1 MKIISVKDY
10 SALSRAAANIIAAQV
25 ILKPRCV
32 LGLAT
37 GSSPVGTYQELV
49 RRCQAGELD
58 FSQVRTVNLDEYV
71 GNSESPHSLHSLV
84 DKS

>member
-32 LGLAT
+32 LGLPA
-37 GSSPVGTYQELV
+37 
-49 RRCQAGELD
+49 C
-58 FSQVRTVNLDEYV
+58 F
-71 GNSESPHSLHSLV
+71 LHHRWPSA
-84 DKS
+84 DAAQQ